1 MKKASSTI
9 IAATGMTVGLLGF
22 ALPAGAATH
31 LQDPHQSRVGQS
43 KVKEPPK
50 HVKCFKVERRD
61 HHGKPKY
68 VVVCVVQDDHDGG
81 HGKGQPGDGD
91 HGRGNHNGGSG
102 KGNHNGGH
110 GPSSGGSNGRR

>member
-31 LQDPHQSRVGQS
+31 VQDLHRSGVGQS

-50 HVKCFKVERRD
+50 HVKCSKVERRD

-68 VVVCVVQDDHDGG
+68 VVVCVVQDNHKGGHGQGHPGDGG
-81 HGKGQPGDGD
+81 HGKGQHDHHN
-91 HGRGNHNGGSG
+91 HGR
-102 KGNHNGGH
+102 
-110 GPSSGGSNGRR
+110 P